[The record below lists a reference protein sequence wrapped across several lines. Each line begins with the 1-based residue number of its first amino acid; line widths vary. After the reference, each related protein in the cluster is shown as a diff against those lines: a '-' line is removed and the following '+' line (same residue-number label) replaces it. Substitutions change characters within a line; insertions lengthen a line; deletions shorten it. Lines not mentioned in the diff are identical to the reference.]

1 MTDKGDKAHT
11 FAGWNYLDVYAE
23 YFTRANRGSLLEI
36 GVKDG
41 DSLRLWR
48 TNFNYVCGIDIDP
61 SCKQHEEYGIE
72 IAIGSQDDPEF
83 LKSCFWD
90 TPVHVPVTAPVLR
103 TFDVII
109 DDGSHINTFTLASF
123 KYLWPRLNPGGLYI
137 IEDLMCSYDK
147 LQSEQNILSIW
158 PGMKYNDPSKN
169 FDNDRAVMDE
179 FFRTKIYDLDHQRG
193 EILFMHFWSMMC
205 VIGKVG

>member
-11 FAGWNYLDVYAE
+11 FAGWSYLDVYNF
-23 YFTRANRGSLLEI
+23 YQCLDNGKNHKSILEI
-36 GVKDG
+36 GVADG
-41 DSLRLWR
+41 SSLKLWR
-48 TNFNYVCGIDIDP
+48 DKYFFKNVYGIDIDP
-61 SCKQHEEYGIE
+61 HCILFRNRVID
-72 IAIGSQDDPEF
+72 IAIGSQDDPVF
-83 LKSCFWD
+83 LQSCF
-90 TPVHVPVTAPVLR
+90 PGK
-103 TFDVII
+103 TFDVIV

-169 FDNDRAVMDE
+169 YDNDRRLMDE
-179 FFRTKIYDLDHQRG
+179 FFQRKIYDLDHQRG
-193 EILFMHFWSMMC
+193 EIRFLHFWSMMC
-205 VIGKVG
+205 VIGKV